1 MQESVAATAARA
13 CKWALDTYKSL
24 GLKARPV
31 VCLYDSLVTMCPY
44 DERFIVAH
52 LHQVFLSDINGW
64 VYDDVHGNRTLRY
77 GIDTEFNE
85 RWSTNVK
92 AYQKQME
99 DPTFYPTP
107 ENLKWIMDFANWD
120 LVVS

>member
-13 CKWALDTYKSL
+13 CKWALETYKSL

-31 VCLYDSLVTMCPY
+31 VCLYDSLVTMCPLE
-44 DERFIVAH
+44 ERFIVSK
-52 LHQVFLSDINGW
+52 LHQVFLSDTNYW
-64 VYDDVHGNRTLRY
+64 EYNDVHGRRVLRY

-92 AYQKQME
+92 TYQKQME
-99 DPTFYPTP
+99 DQNYYPTP
-107 ENLKWIMDFANWD
+107 EHLTWILDFENWD
-120 LVVS
+120 LLVS